1 MGVSKVVFS
10 GRVIIDLTGDTVTAD
25 KLYEG
30 VTAHG
35 ADGETITGTMAGKS
49 DNGIAK
55 LVDANAESVVVSADD
70 FPAGITSIRD
80 YAFYGSPCPSVE
92 IPSTV
97 THIGREA
104 FGHTGLS
111 DITIPDTVE
120 SMDDGT
126 FYQSGKLT
134 TCKLSSGLTKIP
146 GWCFQGCT
154 ALASCAIP
162 SNVGTIGDGA
172 FYGSGLVSM
181 AVPDT
186 VASIGHSAFAVCASL
201 TSLSIGSG
209 VTEIPDSM
217 CNSDVS
223 LASVT
228 LPGTI
233 TAIGSGAFQSCAK
246 LTAITLPLGLKTI
259 DSFAFNDSG
268 LTSLDVPASVESIGQ
283 RAIEGGIPVTVRAT
297 TPPSITS
304 GAFVGTFVGT
314 PSHIYVPASAV
325 DTYKAA
331 DGWSTYSSVIEAITE

>member
-10 GRVIIDLTGDTVTAD
+10 GDVIIDLTSDTVTAD
-25 KLYEG
+25 RLYEG

-35 ADGETITGTMAGKS
+35 ADGEKITGTMAGKS

-55 LVDANAESVVVSADD
+55 QVDANAESVAVSADD

-80 YAFYGSPCPSVE
+80 YAFYWSPCSSVE

-120 SMDDGT
+120 SMDEAA
-126 FYQSGKLT
+126 FYKSEKLT
-134 TCKLSSGLTKIP
+134 ACKLPSGFTKIP
-146 GWCFQGCT
+146 GWCFQACT
-154 ALASCAIP
+154 ALSGYAIQ
-162 SNVGTIGDGA
+162 SNVRTIGEGA
-172 FYGSGLVSM
+172 FSGSGLVSI

-186 VASIGHSAFAVCASL
+186 VTSIGSEAFEDCASL

-217 CNSDVS
+217 CRSDGS

-228 LPGTI
+228 LTGTI
-233 TAIGSGAFQSCAK
+233 TAIGECAFQLCAK
-246 LTAITLPLGLKTI
+246 LTSIALPSGLKTI
-259 DSFAFNDSG
+259 GDLAFWGSG
-268 LTSLDVPASVESIGQ
+268 LTSLDLPASVESIGLG
-283 RAIEGGIPVTVRAT
+283 AIDGGIPVTVRAT
-297 TPPSITS
+297 TPPSAPD
-304 GAFVGTFVGT
+304 GPFVST

-331 DGWSTYSSVIEAITE
+331 TGWSDYSSIIEAITE

>member
-10 GRVIIDLTGDTVTAD
+10 GNVVIDLTSDTVTAD

-55 LVDANAESVVVSADD
+55 QVDANAESVAISADD

-80 YAFYGSPCPSVE
+80 YAFYGSPCSSVE

-97 THIGREA
+97 THIGRES

-120 SMDDGT
+120 SMDEAA
-126 FYQSGKLT
+126 FYKSEKLT
-134 TCKLSSGLTKIP
+134 ACKLPSGFAKIP
-146 GWCFQGCT
+146 DWCFQGCT
-154 ALASCAIP
+154 ALSGHAIQ
-162 SNVGTIGDGA
+162 SNIRTIGAGA

-186 VASIGHSAFAVCASL
+186 VTSIGSSAFAACVSL

-217 CNSDVS
+217 CGSDVS

-259 DSFAFNDSG
+259 GAFAFNDSG

-304 GAFVGTFVGT
+304 GAFVGTFVGA
-314 PSHIYVPASAV
+314 PSHI
-325 DTYKAA
+325 
-331 DGWSTYSSVIEAITE
+331 

>member
-10 GRVIIDLTGDTVTAD
+10 GNVIIDLTGDTVTAD

-55 LVDANAESVVVSADD
+55 QVDANAESVAVSADD

-80 YAFYGSPCPSVE
+80 FAFYGSPCSSME
-92 IPSTV
+92 IPDSV
-97 THIGREA
+97 THIGRQA

-120 SMDDGT
+120 SMDEAA
-126 FYQSGKLT
+126 FYRSEKLT
-134 TCKLSSGLTKIP
+134 ACKLPSGFAKIP
-146 GWCFQGCT
+146 GWCFQNCT
-154 ALASCAIP
+154 ALADYAIQ
-162 SNVGTIGDGA
+162 SNIRAIGDGA
-172 FYGSGLVSM
+172 FSGSGLVSM
-181 AVPDT
+181 EVPDT
-186 VASIGHSAFAVCASL
+186 VTSIGPRAFEGCAYL

-217 CNSDVS
+217 CRLDGA

-228 LPGTI
+228 LPDTI
-233 TAIGSGAFQSCAK
+233 TVIGASAFQSCAK
-246 LTAITLPLGLKTI
+246 LTSIALPSGLKTI
-259 DSFAFNDSG
+259 GAIAFMESG

-283 RAIEGGIPVTVRAT
+283 WAIDGGIPVTVRAT

-304 GAFVGTFVGT
+304 DTFGGT

-331 DGWSTYSSVIEAITE
+331 TGWSTYSSIIEAITE

>member
-10 GRVIIDLTGDTVTAD
+10 GHVVIDLTNDTVTAD

-55 LVDANAESVVVSADD
+55 LVDANAESVAVSADD
-70 FPAGITSIRD
+70 FPDGTTSIRD
-80 YAFYGSPCPSVE
+80 FAFYGSPCSSVE

-97 THIGREA
+97 THIGRQA
-104 FGHTGLS
+104 FGSTGLS

-120 SMDDGT
+120 SMDEAA
-126 FYQSGKLT
+126 FYRSEKLT
-134 TCKLSSGLTKIP
+134 ACKLPAGFTKIP
-146 GWCFQGCT
+146 SWCFQGCT
-154 ALASCAIP
+154 ALADYAIQ
-162 SNVGTIGDGA
+162 SNIRAIGDGA
-172 FYGSGLVSM
+172 FSGSGLVSM
-181 AVPDT
+181 EVPDT
-186 VASIGHSAFAVCASL
+186 VTSIDPRAFEGCAYL

-217 CNSDVS
+217 CRLDGA

-228 LPGTI
+228 LPDTI
-233 TAIGSGAFQSCAK
+233 TVIGASAFRSCAK
-246 LTAITLPLGLKTI
+246 LTSIALPSGLKTI
-259 DSFAFNDSG
+259 GGYAFMESG
-268 LTSLDVPASVESIGQ
+268 LTSLDVPASVEIIGQ
-283 RAIEGGIPVTVRAT
+283 WSIDGGIPVTVRAT
-297 TPPSITS
+297 MPPSIKS
-304 GAFVGTFVGT
+304 YTFVGT

-331 DGWSTYSSVIEAITE
+331 TGWSNYSSIIEAITE

>member
-10 GRVIIDLTGDTVTAD
+10 GNVVIDLTNDTVTAD

-49 DNGIAK
+49 DNNIAK
-55 LVDANAESVVVSADD
+55 QVDANAESVAVSADD

-80 YAFYGSPCPSVE
+80 FAFCGSPCSSVE

-97 THIGREA
+97 THIGRES
-104 FGHTGLS
+104 FSRTDLS

-120 SMDDGT
+120 SMDEGA
-126 FYQSGKLT
+126 FYKSEKLT
-134 TCKLSSGLTKIP
+134 ACKLPAGFTKIP

-154 ALASCAIP
+154 ALAGYAIQ
-162 SNVGTIGDGA
+162 SNVRAIGAGA
-172 FYGSGLVSM
+172 FYESGLVSM

-186 VASIGHSAFAVCASL
+186 VTSIGYQAFGSCDPL

-209 VTEIPDSM
+209 VTEIPDGM
-217 CNSDVS
+217 CIYDGS

-233 TAIGSGAFQSCAK
+233 TAIGLGAFQFCTK
-246 LTAITLPLGLKTI
+246 LTDITLPSGLKTI
-259 DSFAFNDSG
+259 GSVAFMGSG
-268 LTSLDVPASVESIGQ
+268 LTSLDVPASVESIGPS
-283 RAIEGGIPVTVRAT
+283 AIEGGIPVTVRAT

-304 GAFVGTFVGT
+304 DTFVST

-331 DGWSTYSSVIEAITE
+331 TGWSAYSSVIEAITE

>member
-10 GRVIIDLTGDTVTAD
+10 GNVIIDLTGDTVTAD

-55 LVDANAESVVVSADD
+55 QVDANAESVAVSADD

-80 YAFYGSPCPSVE
+80 YAFYGSPCSSVE
-92 IPSTV
+92 IPGTV
-97 THIGREA
+97 THIGRQA

-120 SMDDGT
+120 SMDEGA
-126 FYQSGKLT
+126 FYLSKKLT
-134 TCKLSSGLTKIP
+134 ACKLSSGLTKIP

-154 ALASCAIP
+154 ALASYAIQ

-186 VASIGHSAFAVCASL
+186 VTSIGYNAFAACASL

-217 CNSDVS
+217 CGSDAS

-228 LPGTI
+228 LPDTI
-233 TAIGSGAFQSCAK
+233 TDIGLGAFQNCEK
-246 LTAITLPLGLKTI
+246 LTAITLPSGLKTI
-259 DSFAFNDSG
+259 GGSVFKGSG
-268 LTSLDVPASVESIGQ
+268 LTSLDVPASVASIGFW
-283 RAIEGGIPVTVRAT
+283 AIEGGIPVTVRAT

-304 GAFVGTFVGT
+304 DAFDGT

-331 DGWSTYSSVIEAITE
+331 DGWSAYSSIIEAITE

>member
-10 GRVIIDLTGDTVTAD
+10 GHVVIDLTSDTVTAD

-35 ADGETITGTMAGKS
+35 ADGEAITGTMAGKS

-55 LVDANAESVVVSADD
+55 QVDANAESVAISADD

-80 YAFYGSPCPSVE
+80 YAFYGSPCSSVE

-97 THIGREA
+97 THIGRQT

-120 SMDDGT
+120 SMDEAA
-126 FYQSGKLT
+126 FYMSEKLT
-134 TCKLSSGLTKIP
+134 ACKLPSGLAKIP

-154 ALASCAIP
+154 ALSGHAIQ
-162 SNVGTIGDGA
+162 SNIRAIGDGA

-186 VASIGHSAFAVCASL
+186 VTSIGYQAFSACASL

-209 VTEIPDSM
+209 ITKIPDSM

-228 LPGTI
+228 LPDTI
-233 TAIGSGAFQSCAK
+233 TAIGVGAFQSCAK
-246 LTAITLPLGLKTI
+246 LTAITLPSELKTI
-259 DSFAFNDSG
+259 GSLAFMESG
-268 LTSLDVPASVESIGQ
+268 LTSLDVPASVESIGSWS
-283 RAIEGGIPVTVRAT
+283 IVGGIPVTVRAT

-304 GAFVGTFVGT
+304 DTFVST

-331 DGWSTYSSVIEAITE
+331 TGWSTYSSVIEAITE

>member
-10 GRVIIDLTGDTVTAD
+10 GNVVIDLTNDTVTAD

-35 ADGETITGTMAGKS
+35 ADGEAITGTMAGKS

-55 LVDANAESVVVSADD
+55 QVDANAASVTVSADD

-80 YAFYGSPCPSVE
+80 YAFYGSQCSSVE

-97 THIGREA
+97 THIGRES
-104 FGHTGLS
+104 FSHTSLS

-120 SMDDGT
+120 SMDEAA
-126 FYQSGKLT
+126 FYKSEKLT
-134 TCKLSSGLTKIP
+134 ACKLPSGLTKIP
-146 GWCFQGCT
+146 RACF
-154 ALASCAIP
+154 
-162 SNVGTIGDGA
+162 N
-172 FYGSGLVSM
+172 GSGLVSM

-186 VASIGHSAFAVCASL
+186 VASIGSYAFAYCASI

-217 CNSDVS
+217 CDSDVS

-259 DSFAFNDSG
+259 GVFAFNGSG
-268 LTSLDVPASVESIGQ
+268 LTSLDVPASVASIGF

-304 GAFVGTFVGT
+304 STFVST

-331 DGWSTYSSVIEAITE
+331 TGWSDYSSIIEAITE